1 MRGRNTK
8 RKTHT
13 EGDTQREKHTKRKT
27 YKREDI

>member
-27 YKREDI
+27 YKGKT